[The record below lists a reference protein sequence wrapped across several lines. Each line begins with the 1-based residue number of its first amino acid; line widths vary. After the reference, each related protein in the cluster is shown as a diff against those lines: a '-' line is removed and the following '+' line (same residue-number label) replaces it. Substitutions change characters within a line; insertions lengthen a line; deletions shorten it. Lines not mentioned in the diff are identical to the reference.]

1 MSMLLCQS
9 PVIASQTVSPAGTSS
24 PEQAAGPQPQIW
36 PTHGW
41 LQPLS
46 QSSADAPDSHVGVA
60 PPTPQLPS
68 SLVAPLALVDM
79 PWPSLQ
85 VGQELLP
92 MLSIAF
98 RQVRPAA
105 AQKAL
110 QLWPPVNAET

>member
-9 PVIASQTVSPAGTSS
+9 PLIASQTVSPAGTSR
-24 PEQAAGPQPQIW
+24 PAHAAGPQPQIW
-36 PTHGW
+36 PAHGW

-46 QSSADAPDSHVGVA
+46 QSSADAPDSHVGVP

-68 SLVAPLALVDM
+68 SLVAPLALE
-79 PWPSLQ
+79 PPAPSVQ
-85 VGQELLP
+85 VGQELVL

-98 RQVRPAA
+98 RQVRPIA

-110 QLWPPVNAET
+110 QLWPPVIAET